1 MPAEETIFP
10 SDRQGGIFMS
20 ARKLAYCA
28 ICIALAFILSL
39 IRIFT
44 FPFGGDI
51 TLCSLLFVVL
61 PAWLFGVPSGVIC
74 GLLYGMLVFFISPYY
89 VSFTQF
95 LFDYVL
101 AFSVMGLAGLFRNAD
116 NGLVKGYALAVFLR
130 WVMATIAGIIW
141 VSLGMTAWDGW
152 HPLPYSMAYNAAYI
166 FSEALA
172 TVILLM
178 IPAVRKPLE
187 RVKSIANR

>member
-1 MPAEETIFP
+1 
-10 SDRQGGIFMS
+10 MS
-20 ARKLAYCA
+20 AKKLAYCA
-28 ICIALAFILSL
+28 ICIALAFVLSL

-61 PAWLFGVPSGVIC
+61 PAWFFGVPLGAMC

-89 VSFTQF
+89 VTFAQF

-101 AFSVMGLAGLFRNAD
+101 AFSVMGLAGFFRNAS
-116 NGLVKGYALAVFLR
+116 NGLVKGYVLAVFLR
-130 WVMATIAGIIW
+130 WIMATIAGIIW

-152 HPLPYSMAYNAAYI
+152 NPLPYSMAYNAAYI
-166 FSEALA
+166 FSEALV

-187 RVKSIANR
+187 RVKSIANQ

>member
-1 MPAEETIFP
+1 
-10 SDRQGGIFMS
+10 MS
-20 ARKLAYCA
+20 AKKLAYCA
-28 ICIALAFILSL
+28 ICIALAFVLSL

-61 PAWLFGVPSGVIC
+61 PAWLFGVPAGVMS
-74 GLLYGMLVFFISPYY
+74 GLLYGLIVFFISPYY

-101 AFSVMGLAGLFRNAD
+101 AFSVMGLAGFLRNAD
-116 NGLVKGYALAVFLR
+116 NGLVKGYILAVFLR
-130 WVMATIAGIIW
+130 WIMATIAGMIW

-152 HPLPYSMAYNAAYI
+152 APLPYSMAYNAAYI

-172 TVILLM
+172 TVILLL

-187 RVKSIANR
+187 RVKIVANQ

>member
-1 MPAEETIFP
+1 
-10 SDRQGGIFMS
+10 MS
-20 ARKLAYCA
+20 AKKLAYCA
-28 ICIALAFILSL
+28 ICIALAFVLSL

-61 PAWLFGVPSGVIC
+61 PAWFFGVPAGTMC
-74 GLLYGMLVFFISPYY
+74 GLLYGLLNFLVNPYY
-89 VSFTQF
+89 VSFPQF

-101 AFSVMGLAGLFRNAD
+101 AFSVMGLGGLFRSAN
-116 NGLVKGYALAVFLR
+116 NGLVKGYVLAVLLR
-130 WVMATIAGIIW
+130 WIMATIAGILW
-141 VSLGMTAWDGW
+141 VSLGMTAWEGW
-152 HPLPYSMAYNAAYI
+152 DPLPYSMAYNAAYI

-172 TVILLM
+172 TVLLLM

-187 RVKSIANR
+187 GVKLHANR